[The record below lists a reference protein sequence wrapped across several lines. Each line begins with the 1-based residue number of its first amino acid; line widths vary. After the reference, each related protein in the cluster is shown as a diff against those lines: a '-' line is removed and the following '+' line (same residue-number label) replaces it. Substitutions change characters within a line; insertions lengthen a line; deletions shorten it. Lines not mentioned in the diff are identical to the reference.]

1 MKSLK
6 NHIILALGILSL
18 TACSGKDPIYWFEPE
33 STAGGAGSNIPYYPQ
48 KPSGGENITP
58 VDGYAPSNY
67 SLVWSDE
74 FDSQVKLYTDWS
86 FEQGGTG
93 WGNKE
98 LQYYCP
104 GGIYEPTGQQTAFVS
119 DGTLK
124 IKAYKIAP
132 SRQSDNCEYISA
144 RMNTKESWQ
153 YGYIEMRAR
162 MPLTKGSWPAF
173 WMLLKDG
180 PSYVRDNSGKGAEID
195 ILEYVP
201 GDDPNTIYFSAHS
214 YNATP
219 EAGTETGYVDP
230 ATGRKYSY
238 CQYKSIPDPGNWHC
252 YGMEWTHDYI
262 RGFCDGV
269 EYFYVPNPTP
279 DADDPATW
287 PFDQKFY
294 LKLNLAVGGTWGGTP
309 AANFNEETYE
319 IDWVRVYAANGSTP
333 DNPDTPTNPVEEKLT
348 STQWVLTGVLEEG
361 ENVTTSAGNKLT
373 LNPDY
378 TMAFDCTANGGQ
390 TFDHTWEGCLI
401 DPAAYGEVSDMR
413 WSTYTVDGKN
423 YLKVDN
429 GFLLVFAQED
439 VNGVY
444 EIKELE
450 EDKLTVDIR
459 TYGETWTLLFEAA
472 GSAPQEPTLE
482 EKLTSTQWA
491 LAGVQEIGE
500 NVTTSVGNKL
510 TLNSDHTLAF
520 DCTANDGLT
529 FDHTWEGALIDP
541 AAYGAISDMRWST
554 YTEEGK
560 DYLKVENGFLLV
572 FAQEDVNGVYEI
584 KELTADKLTVE
595 ILTYEELWTFTF
607 EAVK

>member
-1 MKSLK
+1 MKSIK

-18 TACSGKDPIYWFEPE
+18 AACSGKDPVYWFEQE
-33 STAGGAGSNIPYYPQ
+33 QTAGGAGSNVPYYPA
-48 KPSGGENITP
+48 KPTDGGGTAP
-58 VDGYAPSNY
+58 TDGFAPEGYN
-67 SLVWSDE
+67 LVWSDE
-74 FDSQVKLYTDWS
+74 FDSPVGLYSNWT

-104 GGIYEPTGQQTAFVS
+104 GGVYEPTGQQTASVS

-180 PSYVRDNSGKGAEID
+180 PSYVRDESRTGAEID
-195 ILEYVP
+195 ILEFVP
-201 GDDPNTIYFSAHS
+201 GDDPNMIYFSGHS

-252 YGMEWTHDYI
+252 YGMEWTHNYI
-262 RGFCDGV
+262 RGFCDGE
-269 EYFYVPNPTP
+269 EYFYIPNPTP
-279 DADDPATW
+279 DVADPATW
-287 PFDQKFY
+287 PFDQRFY
-294 LKLNLAVGGTWGGTP
+294 LKLNLAVGGSWGGTP
-309 AANFNEETYE
+309 DPNFREETFE
-319 IDWVRVYAANGSTP
+319 VDWVRVYASDNTP
-333 DNPDTPTNPVEEKLT
+333 PVPDDPVEEKLT
-348 STQWVLTGVLEEG
+348 ATQWELIGVQEVG
-361 ENVTTSAGNKLT
+361 TNVPTSVGNKLT
-373 LNPDY
+373 LNKDY
-378 TMAFDCTANGGQ
+378 TMAFDCSANGGQ
-390 TFDHTWEGCLI
+390 TFDHTWEGTLI
-401 DPAAYGEVSDMR
+401 DPNTYGEVSDMR
-413 WSTYTVDGKN
+413 WRTYSNNGKN
-423 YLKVDN
+423 YLEVTD

-439 VNGVY
+439 VAGVY
-444 EIKELE
+444 EIQELT
-450 EDKLTVDIR
+450 EDTFTVTIV
-459 TYGETWTLLFEAA
+459 TYGETWTLQFKAA
-472 GSAPQEPTLE
+472 GAPGPQEPTLE

-491 LAGVQEIGE
+491 LTGVQEIGE

-510 TLNSDHTLAF
+510 TLNSDHTMAF
-520 DCTANDGLT
+520 DCSANDGLT
-529 FDHTWEGALIDP
+529 FDHTWEGSLIDP
-541 AAYGAISDMRWST
+541 AAYGEVSDMRWST
-554 YTEEGK
+554 FSEEGK

-572 FAQEDVNGVYEI
+572 FAQEDTQGVYEI
-584 KELTADKLTVE
+584 KELTKNKLTVE
-595 ILTYEELWTFTF
+595 ITTYEEAWTFLF
-607 EAVK
+607 EAVE